1 VSPHRYL
8 RLALPTAA
16 ILGVGGAIAVAAIP
30 AADGT
35 INGCYNTSSVQ
46 GGPTGQLRIVDDPS
60 QCTSSSEKAIHWNQ
74 QGPQG
79 PPGPQGQKGD
89 QGAAAT
95 TPTPTPVA
103 QTFLKFTG
111 IPGSSTVPGHVGD
124 IEVRSFSWGL
134 STTGGSG
141 GGGGAGKAKFHDL
154 HFSKGHD
161 KASAELYRAAGT
173 GQHFSK
179 AVFSVVENGQ
189 EKIRYNLYDVTV
201 RSFETSDGF
210 LTETESVALAPQK
223 VQLLFNDNGT
233 HITQTFAVSHHGK
246 AVVRSLSLKSR
257 AR

>member
-1 VSPHRYL
+1 VSPRRYL
-8 RLALPTAA
+8 RLAFPTAA

-74 QGPQG
+74 QGP
-79 PPGPQGQKGD
+79 PGPKGDQGNKGD

-111 IPGSSTVPGHVGD
+111 IPGSSTAPGHVGD

-134 STTGGSG
+134 ETTGGTGSG
-141 GGGGAGKAKFHDL
+141 GGGGVGKAKFQDL

-173 GQHFSK
+173 GQHFAK
-179 AVFSVVENGQ
+179 ATFSVIENGQ
-189 EKIRYNLYDVTV
+189 EKIRYKLRPRTWRWPRT
-201 RSFETSDGF
+201 RSSSSST
-210 LTETESVALAPQK
+210 TTAR
-223 VQLLFNDNGT
+223 
-233 HITQTFAVSHHGK
+233 
-246 AVVRSLSLKSR
+246 RSRRSSR
-257 AR
+257 